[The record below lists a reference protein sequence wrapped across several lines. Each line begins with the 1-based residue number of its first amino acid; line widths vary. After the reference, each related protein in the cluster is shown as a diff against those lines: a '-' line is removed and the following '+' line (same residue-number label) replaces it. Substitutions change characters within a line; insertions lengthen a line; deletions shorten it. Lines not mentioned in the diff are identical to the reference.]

1 MGNVFFGKE
10 KEMKHLM
17 AFGLGVCIL
26 TIFAVSQGWAEG
38 ETMTY
43 PECDKISDIDRKN
56 ICRAT
61 SNPNHGK
68 KDVNRFTNKDHSF
81 YYCTLVKGRD
91 LQNFCMAL
99 VDSNKAKCDLI
110 GNQEIAKECLSKV
123 K

>member
-1 MGNVFFGKE
+1 
-10 KEMKHLM
+10 MKHLM
-17 AFGLGVCIL
+17 AFGLAVCIL
-26 TIFAVSQGWAEG
+26 TIFAFFQGRAEG

-43 PECDKISDIDRKN
+43 PECDKISDTDRKN

-68 KDVNRFTNKDHSF
+68 KDVNRFTNKDHSW
-81 YYCTLVKGRD
+81 YYCSLVKGRD
-91 LQNFCMAL
+91 LQNFCLAL